1 MDFVKISEARANL
14 KSLIVKVCDTKEPVT
29 VVRKNGQESVVILS
43 LSEYQSMTETLHLLG
58 NIENANRLRESIKQK
73 GGCL

>member
-73 GGCL
+73 ENV

>member
-29 VVRKNGQESVVILS
+29 VVRKNGQESVIILS
-43 LSEYQSMTETLHLLG
+43 LSEYQSMTETLYLLG

-73 GGCL
+73 ENV